1 LIFFLILSLQPLKL
15 GLSVAETIPYFA
27 IKEAHGKGMKQGC
40 ILMHGWGRLRARE
53 HAQVVESSL
62 SLGYRFV
69 GFNG

>member
-15 GLSVAETIPYFA
+15 SLSVAETIPYFA
-27 IKEAHGKGMKQGC
+27 IKEVHGKGMKQASSCTVGAE
-40 ILMHGWGRLRARE
+40 LE
-53 HAQVVESSL
+53 HENMLKLVESSL